1 MLWRDFSL
9 GNAVV
14 GFLVALVACMVFPL
28 PRLGM
33 RLRIRPISLL
43 WLVVRFVA
51 DVVVSSVQV
60 SIATLRPTR
69 HLRNAVI
76 EVHMRQPTDFLLTGV
91 AEMHSTG
98 RRR

>member
-1 MLWRDFSL
+1 MLWRDFCL

-14 GFLVALVACMVFPL
+14 GFLVALVVCMVFPL

-76 EVHMRQPTDFLLTGV
+76 EVNLRTPSAFVLTVV
-91 AEMHSTG
+91 AERKSVV
-98 RRR
+98 